1 LCPRGRLT
9 RAARARR
16 RLLKAAAR
24 VNSVGRGVKAK
35 RQGGKFNA
43 TPPAIWI
50 DVKQKELQEKG
61 FITL

>member
-1 LCPRGRLT
+1 VT

-24 VNSVGRGVKAK
+24 VNSAGRGVKAK
-35 RQGGKFNA
+35 RQGGRFNP

-50 DVKQKELQEKG
+50 DVKQKELREKG
-61 FITL
+61 FVRL